1 MELTPDGHQ
10 ANYFNDKLIV
20 DGANGVGGD
29 KLELLID
36 LCGGLLTE
44 VRNSSK
50 GEGVLNEGVG
60 ADFVQKEKVMPSGF
74 EPSDAGLRLVDSFL
88 ILVPM
93 IWSSI
98 LFSLGQAKYT
108 CYKVTKLIFLAKH
121 KVSFNDEMQFYN
133 LQVLCGKRL
142 CFCMMSNK

>member
-10 ANYFNDKLIV
+10 TSYFNDKLVV

-29 KLELLID
+29 KLEVLVD

-50 GEGVLNEGVG
+50 GDGVLNEGVG

-74 EPSDAGLRLVDSFL
+74 EPSDAGLRLVHSFL
-88 ILVPM
+88 ILVPV
-93 IWSSI
+93 I
-98 LFSLGQAKYT
+98 
-108 CYKVTKLIFLAKH
+108 
-121 KVSFNDEMQFYN
+121 
-133 LQVLCGKRL
+133 
-142 CFCMMSNK
+142 